1 MKIADVAST
10 AEEEIAER
18 LSTAR
23 DQWEAHVDPGGVL
36 VGALLFAASLTPS
49 LLPRDWLFQGVVA
62 GISGGTGYTVGVFLH
77 WLWEAFLQE
86 FFAEPLWKWRR
97 KTRDL
102 VGRVQAR
109 AGLGDR
115 GMRRLSNGLEVAFV
129 VIVILALLVW
139 ISFAV
144 RWQQEL
150 AGLMGAEAYTAGEFL
165 LVLPVG
171 LGLWALIVLAGKG
184 LLWLIEALEE
194 GPVGRRLGGVTRP
207 VFAWLAVGM
216 ALIFLVDT
224 VVPGTVVRGAERVF
238 SVRDQE
244 IRPDLKQPHVPER
257 SGSPQSPNK
266 WEDLGAFG
274 TRFVGLGLY
283 KDELEALTGRPSK
296 EPIRVYASL
305 ENGAEDTDTAR
316 AESVVE
322 ELKRTG
328 AKDRKAL
335 LVVPATG
342 TGWVN
347 PTAAQAFELMFD
359 GDSAIASAQYSYLPS
374 GVQFIAD
381 QQCVEDA
388 GEALVSTVVDWWHTL
403 PKNHRP
409 KLYVYGESL
418 GTNAGSGAF
427 SGVRDIV
434 SSVDGLLWVGPPN
447 SNKLW
452 HDLVDRRDPGSP
464 EVSAE
469 YAGGLNVRF
478 AENTDEIWRWRREE
492 DLSSRA
498 GWHNPRILFLQHP
511 SDPVVWWSPS
521 LIAREPDWLK
531 EPAGFDRSPSMSWIP
546 FVTFWQVTM
555 DLPVAA
561 NVPNGHGHNY
571 GNGVLDAMLA
581 MVGGADFNPRRAAE
595 LRGQLDEAM
604 LTQGPEKEVGVDNS
618 KNSG

>member
-1 MKIADVAST
+1 MKIADVASA
-10 AEEEIAER
+10 AEEEITGK
-18 LSTAR
+18 LSAAR
-23 DQWEAHVDPGGVL
+23 DQWEAHVDPGGVI

-77 WLWEAFLQE
+77 WLWEAFLQRR
-86 FFAEPLWKWRR
+86 FNEPMGRGRR
-97 KTRDL
+97 KAL
-102 VGRVQAR
+102 
-109 AGLGDR
+109 GLLEKLQHKLELSDR
-115 GMRRLSNGLEVAFV
+115 GMRKLKNGLEIGFVAV
-129 VIVILALLVW
+129 VILALLVW
-139 ISFAV
+139 VSFAV
-144 RWQQEL
+144 RWQREL
-150 AGLMGAEAYTAGEFL
+150 AHLMDAEAYTAAEFL
-165 LVLPVG
+165 LVLPIG
-171 LGLWALIVLAGKG
+171 IGLWTLIVLVGKG
-184 LLWLIEALEE
+184 LLWLIEALED

-207 VFAWLAVGM
+207 LFAWLAVGM
-216 ALIFLVDT
+216 AVLFLVDT
-224 VVPGTVVRGAERVF
+224 VVPGTVVRATERVF
-238 SVRDQE
+238 SVRNQE
-244 IRPDLKQPHVPER
+244 IREDLVQPQVPER

-283 KDELEALTGRPSK
+283 KDELEDLTGRPSK

-305 ENGAEDTDTAR
+305 ENGAEDTDKAR

-328 AKDRKAL
+328 AKDREAL

-381 QQCVEDA
+381 QQRVEDA

-403 PKNHRP
+403 PENDRP

-418 GTNAGSGAF
+418 GTNAGGGAF

-464 EVSAE
+464 QVSAE

-478 AENTDEIWRWRREE
+478 AENSDEIWRWRREE
-492 DLSSRA
+492 DLTSRA
-498 GWHNPRILFLQHP
+498 GWHQPRILFIQHP

-521 LIAREPDWLK
+521 LIAQEPDWLK

-571 GNGVLDAMLA
+571 GNSVLDGMLA
-581 MVGGADFNPRRAAE
+581 MVGGRDFNPQRAEE
-595 LRGQLDEAM
+595 LRKQLDEAM
-604 LTQGPEKEVGVDNS
+604 ESQGPEKEVGVDN
-618 KNSG
+618 G

>member
-10 AEEEIAER
+10 AEEEISER
-18 LSTAR
+18 LSAAR

-77 WLWEAFLQE
+77 WLWEAFLQK

-109 AGLGDR
+109 AGFGDR

-150 AGLMGAEAYTAGEFL
+150 AGLMGAEAYTAAEFL

-244 IRPDLKQPHVPER
+244 IRSDLKQPHVPER

-381 QQCVEDA
+381 QQRVEDA

>member
-1 MKIADVAST
+1 MKIADVASD
-10 AEEEIAER
+10 AEEELTER
-18 LSTAR
+18 FSAAR
-23 DQWEAHVDPGGVL
+23 DQWESHVDPGGVV

-62 GISGGTGYTVGVFLH
+62 GISGGTGYIMGVFLH
-77 WLWEAFLQE
+77 WLWEAFLHKY
-86 FFAEPLWKWRR
+86 FSEPLWKWRR
-97 KTRDL
+97 KAREHVRRFQL
-102 VGRVQAR
+102 R
-109 AGLGDR
+109 AGLSDR
-115 GMRRLSNGLEVAFV
+115 RMGKLKTGLEFV
-129 VIVILALLVW
+129 FVLIVILALLVW

-150 AGLMGAEAYTAGEFL
+150 ANLMGAEAYTAGEFL

-171 LGLWALIVLAGKG
+171 IGLWALIVLVGKG
-184 LLWLIEALEE
+184 LLWLIEVLEE

-207 VFAWLAVGM
+207 LFAWVAVVLALGFV
-216 ALIFLVDT
+216 VDT
-224 VVPGTVVRGAERVF
+224 VVPGTIVRATEKVF

-244 IRPDLKQPHVPER
+244 IRADLKQPHVPER
-257 SGSPQSPNK
+257 SGSSASPNK

-283 KDELEALTGRPSK
+283 KNELEELTGRPSK

-305 ENGAEDTDTAR
+305 KNGSEDTDAAR
-316 AESVVE
+316 AESVVN

-328 AKDRKAL
+328 AKDRRAL

-381 QQCVEDA
+381 QQRVEDA

-403 PKNHRP
+403 PKDHRP

-427 SGVRDIV
+427 SGVRDIAA
-434 SSVDGLLWVGPPN
+434 SVDGLLWVGPPN

-452 HDLVDRRDPGSP
+452 HGLVDRRDPGSP
-464 EVSAE
+464 QVSAE

-478 AENTDEIWRWRREE
+478 AENTDEIWSWRDEV
-492 DLSSRA
+492 DLNSPG
-498 GWHNPRILFLQHP
+498 GWHHPRILFLQHP

-581 MVGGADFNPRRAAE
+581 MVGGEDFNPVRAEE
-595 LRGQLDEAM
+595 LRKQLDEAM
-604 LTQGPEKEVGVDNS
+604 LTQGPEKEVGVDN
-618 KNSG
+618 G

>member
-1 MKIADVAST
+1 MKITEVASS
-10 AEEEIAER
+10 AEGEITDR
-18 LSTAR
+18 LSAAK

-49 LLPRDWLFQGVVA
+49 LLPRDWMFQGVVA
-62 GISGGTGYTVGVFLH
+62 GISGGTGYILGVFLH
-77 WLWEAFLQE
+77 WLWEAFLQKYVG
-86 FFAEPLWKWRR
+86 EPVWKARR
-97 KTRDL
+97 KARGML
-102 VGRVQAR
+102 EVLQHR
-109 AGLGDR
+109 AGISDS
-115 GMRRLSNGLEVAFV
+115 GMRTLRNGLEVGFV
-129 VIVILALLVW
+129 VLVILALLVW
-139 ISFAV
+139 VSFAV

-150 AGLMGAEAYTAGEFL
+150 AHLMGAEAYTAGEFL
-165 LVLPVG
+165 LVLPIG
-171 LGLWALIVLAGKG
+171 IGLWALIVLVGKG
-184 LLWLIEALEE
+184 LIWLVEALED

-207 VFAWLAVGM
+207 LFAWLAVGM
-216 ALIFLVDT
+216 ALLFVVDT
-224 VVPGTVVRGAERVF
+224 VVPGTVVRATERVF

-257 SGSPQSPNK
+257 SGSPESPNK

-283 KDELEALTGRPSK
+283 KEELEALTGRPSK
-296 EPIRVYASL
+296 EPIRVYAGL
-305 ENGAEDTDTAR
+305 KNGNASADVDPDTAR
-316 AESVVE
+316 ARSVVD

-359 GDSAIASAQYSYLPS
+359 GDSAIASDQYSYLPS

-381 QQCVEDA
+381 QQRVEDA
-388 GEALVSTVVDWWHTL
+388 GEALVSAVVDWWDTL
-403 PKNHRP
+403 PEEHRP

-427 SGVRDIV
+427 SGVRDIAA
-434 SSVDGLLWVGPPN
+434 SVDGLLWVGPPN

-452 HDLVDRRDPGSP
+452 HGLVDRRDPGSP
-464 EVSAE
+464 QVSAE

-478 AENTDEIWRWRREE
+478 AENTDEIWRWRDEQ
-492 DLSSRA
+492 DLNSPG
-498 GWHNPRILFLQHP
+498 GWHSPRILFLQHP

-521 LIAREPDWLK
+521 LIAKEPDWLK

-581 MVGGADFNPRRAAE
+581 MVGGEDFNPDRAAT
-595 LRGQLDEAM
+595 LRAQLDKAM
-604 LTQGPEKEVGVDNS
+604 STQGPEKEVGVDN
-618 KNSG
+618 G